1 MPTDLRKQW
10 MNSVIITTKR
20 ENLRKKNQSELK
32 NTISDMKNT
41 LERINSRL
49 EEAKEQMSNLEA
61 RVVETTQLE
70 QLKEKRIF

>member
-1 MPTDLRKQW
+1 
-10 MNSVIITTKR
+10 
-20 ENLRKKNQSELK
+20 
-32 NTISDMKNT
+32 MKNT

-70 QLKEKRIF
+70 QLKDKRIF